1 MAVDSPVKD
10 LASIYRSQFSVFE
23 HVTYVNSCSQGALA
37 DSVKASF
44 DSYISTLELQGSAWG
59 DWAGYQETMRSL
71 FAKFFQVPTTE
82 IAVTTSASAGVS
94 AVASALD
101 FTKGRNKII
110 TTENEFPTIG
120 QTWHAQELRGA
131 VVHHIPSNPDLTV
144 NVAAMIDA
152 IDDQT
157 LIVSITHGCY
167 HNGAVTE
174 LEPIIEAAHKKGA
187 LVLVDAYQT
196 AGAVPLNLSTLK
208 ADFVVGGTLKY
219 LLGVPGVG
227 FLYARNETTSHL
239 IPTSTGWFAAQ
250 DIFAMEIHSYDPA
263 KEARRFESG
272 TPAIPSLY
280 PSSTGLSMVIDI
292 GIENI
297 YAYVSQIHDALRTGI
312 ESLGGVVI
320 TPKNKAN
327 HGAMLA
333 VASLDESAHVAALEG
348 EKIVT
353 SSRGGNIRVSP
364 HFYNNFEDVEKIVAA
379 FAKTSQYLRK

>member
-94 AVASALD
+94 AVASSLD

-131 VVHHIPSNPDLTV
+131 VVHHIPSLADLTV
-144 NVAAMIDA
+144 DVAAMIDA

-167 HNGAVTE
+167 HNGAVTD

-227 FLYARNETTSHL
+227 FLYARSETTSHL
-239 IPTSTGWFAAQ
+239 IPTSTGWFAAR

-333 VASLDESAHVAALEG
+333 VASLDESAHVAALES

-364 HFYNNFEDVEKIVAA
+364 HFYNSFEDVEKIVAA

>member
-1 MAVDSPVKD
+1 MVADSSVKD
-10 LASIYRSQFSVFE
+10 LASIYRSQFSVFD

-37 DSVKASF
+37 DSVRKSF
-44 DSYISTLELQGSAWG
+44 DTYISTLELQGSAWG
-59 DWAGYQETMRSL
+59 DWAGYQEKMRGL
-71 FAKFFQVPTTE
+71 FAEFFKVPTSE
-82 IAVTTSASAGVS
+82 IAVTTSASAGVN

-101 FTKGRNKII
+101 FTKARNRVV

-131 VVHHIPSNPDLTV
+131 VVHHVPSSNGVSVD
-144 NVAAMIDA
+144 VAAVIAA
-152 IDDQT
+152 IDEQT

-174 LEPIIEAAHKKGA
+174 LAPIIEAAHKHGA

-196 AGAVPLNLSTLK
+196 AGAVPLDFSSLK

-227 FLYARNETTSHL
+227 FLYARSETTSHL
-239 IPTSTGWFAAQ
+239 IPTSTGWFAAR
-250 DIFAMEIHSYDPA
+250 DIFAMDIHSYDPA

-272 TPAIPSLY
+272 TPAVPSLY
-280 PSSTGLSMVIDI
+280 PSATGLQMLIDI
-292 GIENI
+292 GIENV
-297 YAYVSQIHDALRTGI
+297 YRYVGGIHEAIREGV
-312 ESLGGVVI
+312 ESLGATVI
-320 TPKNKAN
+320 TPRNREH

-333 VASLDESAHVAALEG
+333 VASLDENAHVAALEK
-348 EKIVT
+348 ENIVT

-364 HFYNNFEDVEKIVAA
+364 HFYNNYDDVEKIVAA
-379 FAKTSQYLRK
+379 FAKTSHFLRK

>member
-59 DWAGYQETMRSL
+59 DWAGYQETMRAL
-71 FAKFFQVPTTE
+71 FAKFFEVPTAE

-131 VVHHIPSNPDLTV
+131 VVHHIPSNADLTV
-144 NVAAMIDA
+144 NVAVMIDA

-227 FLYARNETTSHL
+227 FLYARSETTSHL
-239 IPTSTGWFAAQ
+239 IPTSTGWFAAR

-297 YAYVSQIHDALRTGI
+297 YSYVSQIHDALRTGI

-333 VASLDESAHVAALEG
+333 VASLDENAHVAALES